1 MGLFKD
7 FATSGY
13 GDFTVGALQG
23 LSEVGQRDAAK
34 NERFAADALN
44 KENESMKVTELA
56 YKNKQQIN
64 NIIAENIF
72 EFGFTEGSLIDSR
85 LNKFQA
91 ADRLTN
97 KIFNEQRS
105 IFESKNFDTVKT
117 DVARYLSRPGNIG
130 EGIMLDSPYIP
141 SQNKFQV
148 EKDKH
153 AAKLSEISKTPRVDK
168 LLMNIEEAEKSVP
181 EPEAITD
188 ASLKVRGLSAKAY
201 GILNTFPGTVE
212 GNTNLKL
219 NMTMIITAN
228 ARDLYPNDK
237 NARVNFINKKMY
249 QNNIDPLESIKFTN
263 NFTFGEISNFVS
275 EKNAG
280 LISQIAEN
288 NNAMAQAQNNN
299 ERIAINDLNNQVLF
313 KIYKNIDDATK
324 VATTKLAG
332 KDRAEVFTPSQMRE
346 DSAPE
351 TREVAQDYV
360 PSIDGRG
367 DLVIKGAD
375 GRIDTIPFE
384 EFLNNSTSFQL
395 LPRVAQDYVSSIES
409 KLFKDGIMIKPT
421 RNMFNAGRS
430 GDKAFK
436 DFLNLYNRIENRIKI
451 KREGSLEEIGG
462 MGFIESPPKRIPKK
476 DADIDQFKTNPEN
489 TQSTTEKKTLKKG
502 SDDSEDMVGS
512 DLAIAA
518 SFKRRQ
524 NNKNVENAYNY
535 LNTKLSPEA
544 SAALLGNISVESP
557 AFNFKQEEKTNRKNK
572 GYGLFQFTDNEI
584 GEGHRS
590 SYFKYLEETNKED
603 SIKSQ
608 IDYVLDNINQGIG
621 YNIGA
626 GNRKKLQKIFNT
638 GTVEEITK
646 AFHDIFERPQPGS
659 LEKRTKFAID
669 ALNFYTKQI

>member
-13 GDFTVGALQG
+13 GDVTVGALQG

-105 IFESKNFDTVKT
+105 IFESNNFDTVKG

-168 LLMNIEEAEKSVP
+168 LLMNIREAEKNVP

-201 GILNTFPGTVE
+201 GILNTFPGTFE
-212 GNTNLKL
+212 GDTNLKL
-219 NMTMIITAN
+219 NQTMIITAN
-228 ARDLYPNDK
+228 ARELYPNDK

-280 LISQIAEN
+280 LISQLSEN

-299 ERIAINDLNNQVLF
+299 ERISINDLNNQILF
-313 KIYKNIDDATK
+313 KIYQNIDDATK

-332 KDRAEVFTPSQMRE
+332 KDRAEVFTPSQTRE
-346 DSAPE
+346 DPAPE
-351 TREVAQDYV
+351 TRIVSEDYT
-360 PSIDGRG
+360 PSIDGLG
-367 DLVIKGAD
+367 NVVINLANGETSKIP
-375 GRIDTIPFE
+375 IDVLI
-384 EFLNNSTSFQL
+384 NNSDNLKL
-395 LPRVAQDYVSSIES
+395 LPAITQDYVLNIQS
-409 KLFKDGIMIKPT
+409 KLFKNGIMIKPT
-421 RNMFNAGRS
+421 RNMFNDGPA
-430 GDKAFK
+430 GDKAFR
-436 DFLNLYNRIENRIKI
+436 DFLNLFNLLET
-451 KREGSLEEIGG
+451 KREGSIEELGG
-462 MGFIESPPKRIPKK
+462 VGFIETPPRKVPKK

-502 SDDSEDMVGS
+502 SDDSEDIIGN

-572 GYGLFQFTDNEI
+572 GYGLFQFTDNKI

-621 YNIGA
+621 YDIGA